1 MAEADQR
8 TAVETER
15 LRLELES
22 RTAQLQELQLQ
33 QQSMVG
39 ELEKRRCKE
48 QVSRGG
54 ALLALQINS
63 ACPQTFSARD
73 TIQ

>member
-8 TAVETER
+8 TAAETER

-48 QVSRGG
+48 QVSGWLKARGRERC
-54 ALLALQINS
+54 A
-63 ACPQTFSARD
+63 
-73 TIQ
+73 IQRSL